1 MGVKKLLGKALS
13 VVGGVVAGKKGEK
26 EAVDTENLSELSQLS
41 PRAQVWRSIT
51 RPLVTFGIVG
61 VLLLGVLIQYVQ
73 GIFGAEVIEIP
84 KQMFVFCKWTLGF
97 WFGSRG
103 IEKILGKVL

>member
-1 MGVKKLLGKALS
+1 MGLKKLAGKVLG
-13 VVGGVVAGKKGEK
+13 VAGGLLASKKGEK
-26 EAVDTENLSELSQLS
+26 STVNTENLSELSQLS
-41 PRAQVWRSIT
+41 SRAQVWRSIT
-51 RPLVTFGIVG
+51 RPLVTFAIVG
-61 VLLLGVLIQYVQ
+61 VLLVGVLIQYVQ
-73 GIFGAEVIEIP
+73 GICGAEVIEIP